1 MEYNPLVP
9 EVKANP
15 YPYYAALRE
24 TAPAYYVES
33 LDCWAISRY
42 ADVNHVLRTP
52 KLFSSE
58 ILFTALLGEMNP
70 VPEALCLIS
79 SDPPD
84 HTRLRKLVNKAFTP
98 RIVRSLRPWVQEV
111 TRTQLDQVAGQTEF
125 DLVTALTIPLPVIV
139 IAEMLGVEPD
149 RRADFKRWSNDII
162 NAANRAYSAED
173 KTQIEQSITEFRAYF
188 EDTIAERR
196 RTPQEDL
203 ITALVRA
210 EEENDTLT
218 AGEVLSL
225 TVLLLIA
232 GNETTTNLIGNMML
246 ALLTHPDQLAKVQAD
261 PTLIPNVV
269 EESLRYDGPVQGI
282 FRQATEAVEIA
293 GTTIPAQALVFP
305 LFASAN
311 HDAAKF
317 PDPERFDMSRTLD
330 GHFGFGFGLHFCL
343 GAQLARLEA
352 EVALEELLARYSS
365 FSYRADEV
373 AHTESF
379 FLRGLTTLPLSV
391 H

>member
-1 MEYNPLVP
+1 MEYNPLAP

-15 YPYYAALRE
+15 YPYYAALRD

-52 KLFSSE
+52 QLFSSE

-70 VPEALCLIS
+70 VPEALSLIS

-111 TRTQLDQVAGQTEF
+111 TRTQLDQVVGQTEF

-139 IAEMLGVEPD
+139 IAEMLGVEPE

-173 KTQIEQSITEFRAYF
+173 KAQIEQSITEFRTYF

-261 PTLIPNVV
+261 PTLIPQVV
-269 EESLRYDGPVQGI
+269 EEALRYDGPVQGI
-282 FRQATEAVEIA
+282 FRQATQAVEIA

-311 HDAAKF
+311 HDATRF

-352 EVALEELLARYSS
+352 EVALEELLARYAS
-365 FSYRADEV
+365 FSYRAEEV

-379 FLRGLTTLPLSV
+379 FLRGLATLPLRV